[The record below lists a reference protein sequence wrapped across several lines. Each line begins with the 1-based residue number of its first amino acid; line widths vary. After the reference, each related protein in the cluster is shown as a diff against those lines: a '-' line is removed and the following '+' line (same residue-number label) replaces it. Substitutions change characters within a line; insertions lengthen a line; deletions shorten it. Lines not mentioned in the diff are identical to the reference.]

1 MALSDAMKKL
11 ARIVPGIAGYQ
22 NRETLRD
29 TDKAVRLKLAGELQ
43 EIRFSIEDEK
53 RLLMEKKD
61 LSLLPALDRITSLL
75 EKTANLS
82 KFSSR
87 GYSGIFDT
95 FRFTDEKIDKLYSFD
110 LGLFDDIGSIRASVK
125 DIHESADD
133 DDDAMKNAINRMT
146 AAIGGLEKKFTSRQD
161 ILTSG

>member
-133 DDDAMKNAINRMT
+133 DDAMKNAINRMT